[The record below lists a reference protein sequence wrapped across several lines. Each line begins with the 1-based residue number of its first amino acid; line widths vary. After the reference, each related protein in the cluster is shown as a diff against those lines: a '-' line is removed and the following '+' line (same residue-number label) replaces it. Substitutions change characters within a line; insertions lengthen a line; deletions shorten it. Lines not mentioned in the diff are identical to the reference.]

1 MKNVIQRLRDRI
13 EAGFETWGQITL
25 KYPWQIIAVI
35 AVFTGYLLWN
45 AQNIKVEANTES
57 FLKTGDPARVTY
69 SEFRKEFGT
78 DEVIVLVLRSDDLFN
93 VKFLQQL
100 RALHFDLEDNLPFVD
115 DIKSLV
121 NARVT
126 HGTEDSLISEDLMAE
141 WPRDLESPPDPALLE
156 KMRKEAF
163 RNPLYENLFVSKDHH
178 YTMITIKLEPGEA
191 AIDEAVALEA
201 QRHDPIGHAEDTN
214 MLLDSKE
221 VDQVATKLIEILDRH
236 RTADFP
242 IWTAGAP
249 PMTYEIL
256 RTMQHDMTIF
266 SGVAFAGMAVLL
278 FFLFRRLVGIFLP
291 LLTVGLPLAS
301 TFGIMSMVGI
311 PITPATQIMPSFLLA
326 AGIGYSIHI
335 LAIYLHEIDSGK
347 PHEEALVYTIGHSGL
362 AVLLTAATTAGGLIS
377 FAFVDLAPLAGFGVS
392 APLGVLLC
400 FLYSVVL
407 LPALLCVIHIKP
419 RHEYLK
425 LEENTKTDAF
435 LAAVGATATRHPWR
449 AVVAW
454 VIIFIVFGYG
464 ASQLRMS
471 HNSIKWFKPEHPLRQ
486 AVQVASDH
494 FGSSMSLELIV
505 DTKRENGLHD
515 PAVMNAI
522 EEIKNYAQ
530 DLRVGEVFIG
540 KAIAVSDVVKETN
553 QALHDGDPAFY
564 TIPQDRVTIAQELLL
579 FESSG
584 TDDLDDLVT
593 SQFDKA
599 RITLTVPFCD
609 ATDYV
614 AFQEVLDK
622 KAQEVFHGIAE
633 TRVTGAVALMSRTIK
648 AMLSSM
654 LQSYLMSF
662 LNITPFMILLVGDIL
677 LGSLSMLPNIA
688 PIVIGMG
695 LMHYLKV
702 PLDMFAALIG
712 SIAIGVVVD
721 DTIHFLHNFK
731 RYTDHGDS
739 PEVATH
745 KTLLSA
751 GRALLF
757 MCLVLVLGFAVF
769 MGASMVNIINFGKI
783 TSLVIASGFAADM
796 TLTPAMTTIIMRHR
810 QKKAL
815 KKASKLTKTA

>member
-1 MKNVIQRLRDRI
+1 MKNVIRHLRDRI
-13 EAGFETWGQITL
+13 EAGFEVWGHITL

-35 AVFTGYLLWN
+35 AVFTGYLVWN
-45 AQNIKVEANTES
+45 VQDIKVEANTES
-57 FLKTGDPARVTY
+57 FLKTSDSARVTY
-69 SEFRKEFGT
+69 TEFRKEFGT
-78 DEVIVLVLRSDDLFN
+78 DEVIVLILRSDDLFDA
-93 VKFLQQL
+93 KFLQQL
-100 RALHFDLEDNLPFVD
+100 RALHFDLEDNLPFLE

-126 HGTEDSLISEDLMAE
+126 YGTEDALVSEDLMEE
-141 WPRDLESPPDPALLE
+141 WPRELDSPPDPALLE

-163 RNPLYENLFVSKDHH
+163 RNPLYQNLFVSEDRH
-178 YTMITIKLEPGEA
+178 YTMITIKVEPGEA
-191 AIDEAVALEA
+191 TIDETVSLET
-201 QRHDPIGHAEDTN
+201 QRHTPIGHVEDTN

-221 VDQVATKLIEILDRH
+221 VDQVSLKLIEIIDRH

-249 PMTYEIL
+249 PMTFEIL
-256 RTMQHDMTIF
+256 RTMQRDMTIF
-266 SGVAFAGMAVLL
+266 SGAAFAGMAVLL
-278 FFLFRRLVGIFLP
+278 FFLFRRLVGVFLP
-291 LLTVGLPLAS
+291 LLTVGLPLFG
-301 TFGIMSMVGI
+301 TFGIMSMAGI

-335 LAIYLHEIDSGK
+335 LTIYLHEIDSGR
-347 PHEEALVYTIGHSGL
+347 PHDEAIVYTIGHSGL
-362 AVLLTAATTAGGLIS
+362 AVLLTAVTTAGGLIS

-392 APLGVLLC
+392 APVGVLLC
-400 FLYSVVL
+400 FLYSVIL
-407 LPALLCVIHIKP
+407 LPSLLCVIPI
-419 RHEYLK
+419 RSRREYLK
-425 LEENTKTDAF
+425 LEEKTKTDFF

-454 VIIFIVFGYG
+454 TIIFIIFGYG
-464 ASQLRMS
+464 AAQLRMS

-486 AVQVASDH
+486 AVQVANDH

-515 PAVMNAI
+515 PAVMNAV

-530 DLRVGEVFIG
+530 DLHVGEVFVG
-540 KAIAVSDVVKETN
+540 KAVAVSDILKETN

-584 TDDLDDLVT
+584 SDDLNDLVT

-599 RITLTVPFCD
+599 RITLTVPFAD

-614 AFQEVLDK
+614 AFQDALHK
-622 KAQEVFHGIAE
+622 KAQEVFHGLAE
-633 TRVTGAVALMSRTIK
+633 THVTGAVALMSRTIK

-654 LQSYLMSF
+654 LQSYIVSL
-662 LNITPFMILLVGDIL
+662 LNITPFMILLVGDLVI
-677 LGSLSMLPNIA
+677 GMLSMVPNIA
-688 PIVIGMG
+688 PIIVGMG

-757 MCLVLVLGFAVF
+757 MCLVLVLGFSVF
-769 MGASMVNIINFGKI
+769 MGASMVNIVNFGKI
-783 TSLVIASGFAADM
+783 TSLVIAAGFASDM
-796 TLTPAMTTIIMRHR
+796 TLTPALTTLVMRHR
-810 QKKAL
+810 QKKATEKENNLL
-815 KKASKLTKTA
+815 KAA